1 LTVRLVDAVL
11 LKDSGK
17 MSASAKVAAVL
28 VALLATGGCVVYTST
43 NTGPRPAPR
52 HAPRPPRAQPRPAT
66 PRPQPV
72 SVPAP
77 RPVDPPDAPP
87 TARDRPLVLPDGIAA
102 GRPAGFHPGAAPA
115 YWIWQGPRGDWLLR
129 TTTDGA
135 HLFRG
140 RIHPTGTDRIDDV
153 RASRRE
159 LGDRVTKTDDGLV
172 FSFQTSGHADGLT
185 FSTQAG
191 GCLRFDL
198 QLDGG
203 ATPKRIF
210 IGKAQH
216 EPASSHFIVCP
227 KGKSP

>member
-1 LTVRLVDAVL
+1 
-11 LKDSGK
+11 
-17 MSASAKVAAVL
+17 MSASAIVAAVL
-28 VALLATGGCVVYTST
+28 AAMLAAGGCVVYTST
-43 NTGPRPAPR
+43 SSGPQPAPR
-52 HAPRPPRAQPRPAT
+52 HAPRPPRAQPRPAP

-72 SVPAP
+72 AVPAP
-77 RPVDPPDAPP
+77 PPQPVDPPDSPP
-87 TARDRPLVLPDGIAA
+87 SSRDRPVVLPDGIAV

-115 YWIWQGPRGDWLLR
+115 YWIWQGPRGDWLVR

-135 HLFRG
+135 HVFRG
-140 RIHPTGTDRIDDV
+140 RIHPTGNDRIDDI

-159 LGDRVTKTDDGLV
+159 LGDRVTKTDDGLI
-172 FSFQTSGHADGLT
+172 FSFHTSGHADGFT

-216 EPASSHFIVCP
+216 EPASPHFIVCP